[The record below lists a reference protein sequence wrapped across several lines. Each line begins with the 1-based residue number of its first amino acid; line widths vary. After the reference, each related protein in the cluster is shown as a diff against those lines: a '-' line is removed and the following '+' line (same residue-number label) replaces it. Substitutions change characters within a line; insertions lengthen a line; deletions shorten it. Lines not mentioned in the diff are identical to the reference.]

1 MAIIGGIP
9 HFQTYPFE
17 IKGSP
22 DSWTV
27 RPQIIIKLCYSW
39 TDINGLCYSMDW
51 FDVNLLEIM
60 AVALKKVEVLRQS
73 GRKTSQI

>member
-1 MAIIGGIP
+1 
-9 HFQTYPFE
+9 
-17 IKGSP
+17 
-22 DSWTV
+22 
-27 RPQIIIKLCYSW
+27 
-39 TDINGLCYSMDW
+39 MDW